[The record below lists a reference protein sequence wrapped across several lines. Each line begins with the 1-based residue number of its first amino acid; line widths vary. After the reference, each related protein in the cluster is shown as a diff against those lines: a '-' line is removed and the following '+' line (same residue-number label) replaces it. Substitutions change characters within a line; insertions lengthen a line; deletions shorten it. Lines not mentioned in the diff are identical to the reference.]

1 MPTAVVPFRSGKS
14 RLALATQERKEVA
27 LRMLAGVLDACTAVA
42 PAVVVT
48 AENDAVELALRAGA
62 DIVPDPGGGQGA
74 AVEAALGAVDDWP
87 VVVVNADV
95 PRATPADVRAL
106 LAAAPALVAAA
117 DGTTN
122 ALSLPVPGIFRPVYG
137 PGSAA
142 RFERLGLRQV
152 DLPNLA
158 ADVDTL
164 SDLELVG
171 RRREGLGVATLD
183 ALRALVG

>member
-14 RLALATQERKEVA
+14 RLALAPQARKQVA
-27 LRMLAGVLDACTAVA
+27 LRMLAAVLDACTAVA

-48 AENDAVELALRAGA
+48 AESDAAELALRAGA
-62 DIVPDPGGGQGA
+62 EIVPDPGGGQGA
-74 AVEAALGAVDDWP
+74 AVEAALGALDDWP

-95 PRATPADVRAL
+95 PRATAADVRAL

-122 ALSLPVPGIFRPVYG
+122 ALSLPAPGLFRPVYG

-142 RFERLGLRQV
+142 RFERLGLRRV
-152 DLPNLA
+152 DLANLA

-164 SDLELVG
+164 GDLERLV
-171 RRREGLGVATLD
+171 RPREARGGPARNAARAAT
-183 ALRALVG
+183 G